1 MVIGDGIRSCGIYSS
16 ICRIHV
22 FLDRLRSQV
31 VQTYFF
37 ARDDRVYKAFTG
49 VLDKYKNEIQKH
61 VNRRLRWQLNV
72 LRTTLEGRSITYRV
86 SIENWVE
93 VLLILVP
100 QRKIELLS
108 SQLDEYVGS

>member
-1 MVIGDGIRSCGIYSS
+1 MVIGDGLRPCGIYSS
-16 ICRIHV
+16 ICRVHT
-22 FLDRLRSQV
+22 FLNRLRSQV
-31 VQTYFF
+31 IQTYFF

-86 SIENWVE
+86 SECIEKWVQSVAYPCSPAE
-93 VLLILVP
+93 D
-100 QRKIELLS
+100 RAT
-108 SQLDEYVGS
+108 